1 MAQKFKRPKMIVAT
15 SPRGTF
21 VYPKLNEPDYGS
33 KEYPVVNGQY
43 AVRLRVQKDDPKVK
57 AFIAKMEAALETVKE
72 TAAARVKEL
81 PVKTRKQ
88 LEAANGP
95 SMLKINPLFS
105 VIYDEETEEET
116 GEIEFKFQ
124 MPAKVITKPR
134 DGKPSKTLTFKPII
148 ADARGLPIPAN
159 KLPPIWGGTEGIV
172 SFEFAEDGYF
182 IEGSGLVGVKM
193 RMLGVQ
199 ILVLKSGGER
209 SASSLGFTQ
218 QDGFSS
224 DDLAEKDEDESEESN
239 DEETDGEA
247 PAGEQDF

>member
-1 MAQKFKRPKMIVAT
+1 MASKFKRPKMIVAT
-15 SPRGTF
+15 SPKGTF

-43 AVRLRVQKDDPKVK
+43 QVRLRVTKTDPKVQ
-57 AFIAKMEAALETVKE
+57 AFLAKMEAALEAVK
-72 TAAARVKEL
+72 ASASARVKEL

-88 LEAANGP
+88 LEAANGA
-95 SMLKINPLFS
+95 SMLKVNPLFS

-124 MPAKVITKPR
+124 MPAKVVTKPR

-159 KLPPIWGGTEGIV
+159 KLPPIWGGTVGIV
-172 SFEFAEDGYF
+172 SFEYAEDGYF
-182 IEGSGLVGVKM
+182 IEGSGLVGLKM

-199 ILVLKSGGER
+199 IIDLKSGGER
-209 SASSLGFTQ
+209 SASSLGFKQ
-218 QDGFSS
+218 EEGFSS
-224 DDLAEKDEDESEESN
+224 DDLAEKDEDESEDS

-247 PAGEQDF
+247 PTEQDF